1 MWAFRARPTVRRRRF
16 KLGAQARAVALAFPA
31 VGARRGTVAGM
42 PLPLVRRR
50 PPASF
55 SSRTF
60 DRPLVLRSLFVGA
73 AADPLDDVVAMLA
86 APTLDEAAAT
96 GERLLS
102 GPWTD
107 AQAAALRR
115 VRAVALG
122 HVAVSALWGEDAAA
136 DALRLRL
143 LRRPTRTQFDAVV
156 WGRFLKWAGERL
168 AEAPLS
174 TLPPA
179 LARAA
184 AAALAAARGYRG
196 AFEMLAARGSLPA
209 GFGEPLTLMA
219 LRCSLAGTFL
229 PALVGHLMPRG
240 RGRRRD
246 ETGRGPWSVPLLA
259 WRAYRE
265 HGAIAGLVHLTAA
278 LVATDVRE
286 RLLTFADR
294 ETAPALRRRWWSSPR
309 EESDRSLTGA
319 VRLLRAGGQALTT
332 PAPGPWPREWGG
344 PDTSQVIRGV
354 ERMLGLKAAPLA
366 LEVFLDDRLTVA
378 ALFAVAGFQPSAEAQ
393 LAEADVP
400 PALAEAH
407 RALAAGLA
415 ASPARAD
422 PLSALPALPSA
433 AAADRLFQR
442 LRSTPEPSIELA
454 SPHWLLGETRGL
466 LMSRLVA
473 EGRFEAAR
481 AVRPVLDRA
490 DLRRDLE
497 PYWILRG
504 TLFDLAAMTGLALWL
519 GDRTA
524 RPPGRGEWVRF
535 AEDACRGLAA
545 AGA

>member
-1 MWAFRARPTVRRRRF
+1 
-16 KLGAQARAVALAFPA
+16 
-31 VGARRGTVAGM
+31 
-42 PLPLVRRR
+42 
-50 PPASF
+50 
-55 SSRTF
+55 
-60 DRPLVLRSLFVGA
+60 
-73 AADPLDDVVAMLA
+73 
-86 APTLDEAAAT
+86 
-96 GERLLS
+96 
-102 GPWTD
+102 
-107 AQAAALRR
+107 
-115 VRAVALG
+115 
-122 HVAVSALWGEDAAA
+122 
-136 DALRLRL
+136 
-143 LRRPTRTQFDAVV
+143 VV
-156 WGRFLKWAGERL
+156 WGRFLEWAGTRL

-196 AFEMLAARGSLPA
+196 AFETLAARSSLPS
-209 GFGEPLTLMA
+209 GFAEPMTLMA
-219 LRCSLAGTFL
+219 LRCALGGTFL
-229 PALVGHLMPRG
+229 PSLVGHLMPRG
-240 RGRRRD
+240 RGRRRQ
-246 ETGRGPWSVPLLA
+246 EASRGPWSVPLLA

-265 HGAIAGLVHLTAA
+265 QGSVAGLVHLTAA

-294 ETAPALRRRWWSSPR
+294 ETAPALRRRWWSSLR

-319 VRLLRAGGQALTT
+319 VRLLREGGQALTT

-344 PDTSQVIRGV
+344 PDSRQVIRGV
-354 ERMLGLKAAPLA
+354 ERMLGVKAASLA

-378 ALFAVAGFQPSAEAQ
+378 ALFATSGFQPSAEAQ

-400 PALAEAH
+400 PALEEAR

-415 ASPARAD
+415 ASPTRAD
-422 PLSALPALPSA
+422 PLSALPALPVS

-454 SPHWLLGETRGL
+454 SPHWLLGHTRGL
-466 LMSRLVA
+466 LVSRLVA

-504 TLFDLAAMTGLALWL
+504 TLFDGAAMTGLALWL
-519 GDRTA
+519 GERTA
-524 RPPGRGEWVRF
+524 RPLSRGEWVRF

-545 AGA
+545 GGGA